1 MGEIQAHRRDDVLAR
16 CAQFVYEEAEL
27 LDSMRIEQ
35 WLDLFDET
43 SVYWLPIDTTKTNP
57 LDTLNLI
64 YDDRPRL
71 SDRVARL
78 KSGFAFSE
86 VPESRTS
93 HVISNVRLVDEDEFL
108 ASVHD
113 DGIGGD
119 ELAVAGRGTIARMRH
134 GACDLFHARM
144 VWVLAPAGH
153 TFKIKMKRV
162 DLLNASEPLVLM
174 TFLV

>member
-1 MGEIQAHRRDDVLAR
+1 MTTVQPHQGGDVLER
-16 CAQFVYEEAEL
+16 CAQFVYEEADL

-35 WLDLFDET
+35 WLELFDET
-43 SVYWLPIDTTKTNP
+43 AVYWLPIDTTKTNP

-78 KSGFAFSE
+78 RTGFAFSE

-93 HVISNVRLVDEDEFL
+93 HVVSNLRLISAPEFL

-113 DGIGGD
+113 EGIGEG
-119 ELAVAGRGTIARMRH
+119 EVAVVGRGTIARMRN
-134 GACDLFHARM
+134 GDCEVFHARTA
-144 VWVLAPAGH
+144 WVLVPAGD

-162 DLLNASEPLVLM
+162 DLLNAAEPLVLL
-174 TFLV
+174 TFLL